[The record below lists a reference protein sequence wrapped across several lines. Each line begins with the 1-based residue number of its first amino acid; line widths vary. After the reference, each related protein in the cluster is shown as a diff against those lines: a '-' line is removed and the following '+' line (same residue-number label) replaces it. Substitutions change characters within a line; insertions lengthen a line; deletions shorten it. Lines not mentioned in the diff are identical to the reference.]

1 MRAKLSVFLI
11 CAGLFLCS
19 SIFAQTHASVSFEDR
34 IYYILEQAQLRGLCS
49 PLSGSRPYTQKTIAA
64 AIEEILS
71 AGNRRLLSDTEYSV
85 LNQYLSRYTDK
96 KTGFDPQR
104 GAYRG
109 ETSIGGG
116 IPLTFNI
123 GTSLHAES
131 SFGLY
136 DFFSNNYSGMETWL
150 GLSFNGDLGGNVT
163 WAFGGEGGLMKAP
176 RKELGWYN
184 TYYEGFPLEG
194 TRDSQYQNE
203 KIPVYSQ
210 PLTHFPYSYKKRWDG
225 SVHYLDALDNFDSWP
240 IKTSVGYNIQ
250 SELTSSFLE
259 NKLILRAGRLS
270 HEWGSTPFG
279 SSLALNQASRPFVA
293 IEGEFKPVSWLTF
306 SSMTGFLEFFNS
318 KGEKESGMTFQNA
331 YSVTM
336 VQLKYKNYFFLDL
349 GETVVWPKR
358 FELGYVFPLMSN
370 LVYKG
375 FVGDFDNL
383 GVFFNVKA
391 QYPGN
396 GYIWF
401 SFFGDEA
408 RFVNNMNELDRT
420 MLAWQIG
427 TNFSM
432 PFLSFSSIKF
442 SYTKINPYCYSHN
455 RNYNPWYNDLRM
467 ETSYTNNGV
476 GLGYYLP
483 PNSDEIL
490 VSFRTMP
497 KKDFHL
503 TLQYQLIRRG
513 ADYGSSAVDGSN
525 LLSELDPDGRDGS
538 NHVLRRFF
546 LRDGAYQW
554 MHIIRVGGEWKLPSL
569 PISFFTEAG
578 VNYSYFTNT
587 QEAANSGA
595 AHSYSR
601 INTEEYPNSTG
612 FIVKL
617 GVRIFSR

>member
-1 MRAKLSVFLI
+1 MRVKLFVFLI

-19 SIFAQTHASVSFEDR
+19 NIYTQTHLSVPLEDS
-34 IYYILEQAQLRGLCS
+34 IYYILDQAQLRGLCS
-49 PLSGSRPYTQKTIAA
+49 PLSGSRPYTQKTIID

-71 AGNRRLLSDTEYSV
+71 AENRRLLNDTEYSV
-85 LNQYLSRYTDK
+85 LRQYLDLYTNK
-96 KTGFDPQR
+96 KTGLDLQR
-104 GAYRG
+104 GAYRN
-109 ETSIGGG
+109 ETSIGNG

-123 GTSLHAES
+123 GTSLHIEGS
-131 SFGLY
+131 LSLY
-136 DFFSNNYSGMETWL
+136 DSFSNNYSGMETWL
-150 GLSFNGDLGGNVT
+150 GLSFNGDIGGHVT
-163 WAFGGEGGLMKAP
+163 WAFGGEGGLIKAP
-176 RKELGWYN
+176 RKELGLYN
-184 TYYEGFPLEG
+184 TYYKGFPNVEG
-194 TRDSQYQNE
+194 SQYQNE
-203 KIPVYSQ
+203 EIPVYSQ
-210 PLTHFPYSYKKRWDG
+210 PLTHFPYNYKKRWDG
-225 SVHYLDALDNFDSWP
+225 SVHYLNDLDNFNSWP
-240 IKTSVGYNIQ
+240 ETASIGYNLLP
-250 SELTSSFLE
+250 ELTSSFLN
-259 NKLILRAGRLS
+259 NKLIMRVGRLS
-270 HEWGSTPFG
+270 HEWSSTPFG
-279 SSLALNQASRPFVA
+279 SSLALNQMSRPFIA
-293 IEGEFKPVSWLTF
+293 IEGEFRPASWLNI

-336 VQLKYKNYFFLDL
+336 VQLKYKNYLFLDL

-391 QYPGN
+391 QYPGFGN
-396 GYIWF
+396 IWF

-408 RFVNNMNELDRT
+408 RFVNNMGELDRT

-427 TNFSM
+427 TNLSM

-442 SYTKINPYCYSHN
+442 SYTKVNPYCYTHN
-455 RNYNPWYNDLRM
+455 RNFNPWYGDLRM

-490 VSFRTMP
+490 VSFKTMP
-497 KKDFHL
+497 KKNFHL
-503 TLQYQLIRRG
+503 TLQYQLIRHG
-513 ADYGSSAVDGSN
+513 ADFGTNAVDGSN
-525 LLSELDPDGRDGS
+525 LLSELDPDGREGT
-538 NHVLRRFF
+538 NPVLKRFF

-554 MHIIRVGGEWKLPSL
+554 THIFKTGVEWKLPSQ
-569 PISFFTEAG
+569 PITFFGEAG
-578 VNYSYFTNT
+578 VNYSHFTNT

-595 AHSYSR
+595 PHSFSQ
-601 INTEEYPNSTG
+601 INTDEYPKSTG